1 MARQERALRTRRAV
15 LVAAAEVFDETGY
28 EAATI
33 SQILERS
40 GVTKGALYFHFAS
53 KEELA
58 RGVLAEQRHALPEV
72 PTRALKLQQ
81 LTDGALLLAHM
92 LKSDPLLRGSIRL
105 TLDHGVPQIGEAR
118 QVPMRAWEE
127 FTRSV
132 LQAADEAGE
141 LLPAVEIDSLAR
153 MIVGAFTGVQV
164 HSDIMTG
171 RADLPERVAELY
183 RLLLTAVAVPGV
195 LVRVDFDPARA
206 AKVYEEA
213 IAARTAQS
221 AEQDDAGADP
231 RTGTD

>member
-1 MARQERALRTRRAV
+1 VARQERALRTRRAV

-33 SQILERS
+33 SQILERA

-58 RGVLAEQRHALPEV
+58 RGVLAAQRDALPEM
-72 PTRALKLQQ
+72 PCRPLKLQQ

-92 LKSDPLLRGSIRL
+92 LKSDPLLRGGIRL
-105 TLDHGVPQIGEAR
+105 TLDHGNPQLSDAR
-118 QVPMRAWEE
+118 RGPMRDWEE

-132 LQAADEAGE
+132 LQAADDAGE
-141 LLPAVEIDSLAR
+141 LLPAVDLDTLSR
-153 MIVGAFTGVQV
+153 VIVGAFTGVQV
-164 HSDIMTG
+164 HSDITTG

-183 RLLLTAVAVPGV
+183 RYLLTAVAVPGV
-195 LVRVDFDPARA
+195 LIRVDFAPERA

-213 IAARTAQS
+213 VRARREQAADTAL
-221 AEQDDAGADP
+221 
-231 RTGTD
+231 TGTD